1 MLIFPPFRYLA
12 IFAAI
17 FAIFVTFD
25 SSPQPYCDFARS
37 HPARPTLSTYP
48 YNNRLTFYS
57 CSGRAASEQALTNA
71 NSSVTIGRLH
81 KSDEVVSATREH
93 AEDVLLGAHVL
104 ER

>member
-1 MLIFPPFRYLA
+1 MKYSCTTFFLIQHSVQTELSAKPK
-12 IFAAI
+12 
-17 FAIFVTFD
+17 D
-25 SSPQPYCDFARS
+25 WQPL
-37 HPARPTLSTYP
+37 HLQPKPLHMNTLSTYP